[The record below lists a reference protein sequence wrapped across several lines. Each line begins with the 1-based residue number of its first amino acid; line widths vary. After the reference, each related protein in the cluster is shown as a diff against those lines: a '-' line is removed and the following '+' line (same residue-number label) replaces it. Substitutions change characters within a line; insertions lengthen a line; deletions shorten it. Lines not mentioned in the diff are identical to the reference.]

1 MLIEDSLLNSEM
13 CLSYNLKVVGTIGEG
28 LELKNVIWLIWV
40 EGRESDFQIEFKED
54 LLEISPRENYK

>member
-1 MLIEDSLLNSEM
+1 MLIEDSVWNSEM
-13 CLSYNLKVVGTIGEG
+13 CLSYNLKVVGTIEEG

-54 LLEISPRENYK
+54 LPEISPRENYK